1 MAAVY
6 GALSA
11 DDCDSA
17 SHGARYRPE
26 IFLNGI
32 LYGIVI
38 VCGIFA
44 EGIARNG
51 VTTGRALRETP
62 ILFKASIGAD
72 LTMCVADG
80 AVAVLLA
87 RLLTSGGIVS
97 ALIGAA

>member
-6 GALSA
+6 GALSSE
-11 DDCDSA
+11 DDNGA
-17 SHGARYRPE
+17 LHGARYRTE

-38 VCGIFA
+38 ICGIFA

-51 VTTGRALRETP
+51 VTTGRALRATP
-62 ILFKASIGAD
+62 FLFKASIGAD

-87 RLLTSGGIVS
+87 RLLTSGGIVT
-97 ALIGAA
+97 ALVGAA